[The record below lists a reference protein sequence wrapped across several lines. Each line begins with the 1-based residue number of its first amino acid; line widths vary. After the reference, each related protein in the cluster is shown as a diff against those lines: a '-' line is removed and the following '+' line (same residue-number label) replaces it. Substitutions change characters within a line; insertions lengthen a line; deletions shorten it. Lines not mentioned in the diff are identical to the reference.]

1 VVETLHELKCRGVDL
16 HVKITGGGKKKLID
30 KLKQYAAEKS
40 VLQQLEF
47 TGFVEECELHKLMR
61 GALALLAPL
70 PETLKSE
77 SRFSTKLGYY
87 LASGSPV
94 VTNAVG
100 DVGLYLQDGVN
111 AFIAPK
117 CNSGQI
123 ATQIELIINNPN
135 HAEAVGRN
143 GQKVAFEKFH
153 YKSAC
158 KGFNVFLQ
166 EIINNYR

>member
-1 VVETLHELKCRGVDL
+1 MVDTLHELKCRGVDL

-100 DVGLYLQDGVN
+100 DVGLYLLLQDGVN

-117 CNSGQI
+117 CNSRQI
-123 ATQIELIINNPN
+123 ATQIEQIINDPI
-135 HAEAVGRN
+135 HAKEVGLN
-143 GQKVAFEKFH
+143 GRKLAFEKFH
-153 YKSAC
+153 YKI
-158 KGFNVFLQ
+158 GL
-166 EIINNYR
+166 

>member
-1 VVETLHELKCRGVDL
+1 MVDTLHELKCCGVDL
-16 HVKITGGGKKKLID
+16 HVKFTGRGEKKSFD
-30 KLKQYAAEKS
+30 KKMKYAVLKG
-40 VLQQLEF
+40 VLHNLEF
-47 TGFVEECELHKLMR
+47 TGFVEECELHRLMR

-111 AFIAPK
+111 AFVAPK
-117 CNSGQI
+117 CNSHQI

-135 HAEAVGRN
+135 HAEAVSGITGMR
-143 GQKVAFEKFH
+143 KLWDEMVK
-153 YKSAC
+153 K
-158 KGFNVFLQ
+158 
-166 EIINNYR
+166 